1 MPVDLLRLPAVV
13 LSPARTYAM
22 RLGIL
27 QSAALVLLLIPGALL
42 GEEPRVDRYGDPLP
56 AGAIARLG
64 TVRWRHGDGASFV
77 AFLPGGKE
85 VLSVGR
91 DEFVRIW
98 DAATGKEVRRFR
110 IPTDQPGRAVPAGP
124 GAALSGDGQFLAVSR
139 L

>member
-56 AGAIARLG
+56 ARAIARLG

-91 DEFVRIW
+91 DDFVRFW
-98 DAATGKEVRRFR
+98 DADTGKEVRQFSISVNQR
-110 IPTDQPGRAVPAGP
+110 TGGAPGLST
-124 GAALSGDGQFLAVSR
+124 AALSADAKTLA
-139 L
+139 